1 MANHNSRGL
10 VMDLVDA
17 GVYEKDFELVWANKR
32 DVDGGDDEPSSPYTP
47 SAPNASSTIDKPITK
62 PQCTS
67 SCDSTSTTAEIS
79 TVTSMSIIT
88 TSAITTTSSSPTQ
101 IFQDASDS
109 STSMSSISSS
119 SCFPSS
125 TSSISTPTM
134 DALTSSPTSTSKLS
148 PNTTIMS
155 TTTSFMNA
163 TALSEN
169 NSTISPLSDTQGTF
183 TKHEHTSSALAV
195 IVSVTVIVGL
205 IALAVV
211 AFLVRRA
218 LRKQSRRNEELEE
231 RGEKPVTGLEAFVT
245 GMGIRKNGNGSTGGD
260 AETPHPEMTR
270 NPSVSTSEVG
280 NEATLD
286 RAEMETVRARSTISS
301 GWGDGLS
308 IHSLELNEN
317 EPVQGLSIRPQTR
330 SPPSRN
336 EYDSDINS
344 YYETTKYGHDPF
356 ADPEPEIGN
365 LNMVPAF
372 EPINLP
378 NFDFDKY
385 RSDTNPTSPGDL
397 TRDYLRNKNAILN
410 GRREPSVTSE
420 TDILERQR
428 EMEGGDVGGVTE
440 QPRAGRWSNPF
451 TAREK
456 RGTRAYEEM
465 GGEERREGRWRD
477 ARSWVRGQVERVKD
491 R

>member
-1 MANHNSRGL
+1 
-10 VMDLVDA
+10 MDLVDA

-32 DVDGGDDEPSSPYTP
+32 NVDGGDDEPSSSYTPYTP
-47 SAPNASSTIDKPITK
+47 DASSAIDKPITK
-62 PQCTS
+62 PESTGC
-67 SCDSTSTTAEIS
+67 CDSTSTTPELS
-79 TVTSMSIIT
+79 TVTPMTIIT
-88 TSAITTTSSSPTQ
+88 TSAITATSSIPAQT
-101 IFQDASDS
+101 FQDASDR
-109 STSMSSISSS
+109 STLMSSISSS
-119 SCFPSS
+119 TCFPSS

-148 PNTTIMS
+148 PNTTITS
-155 TTTSFMNA
+155 TATSTMNA
-163 TALSEN
+163 TTLSEN
-169 NSTISPLSDTQGTF
+169 NSTFSPLSDTQGTF
-183 TKHEHTSSALAV
+183 TKHEHTSSTLAV
-195 IVSVTVIVGL
+195 TVSVTVIVSL
-205 IALAVV
+205 IALGVV
-211 AFLVRRA
+211 AFLVRRT

-231 RGEKPVTGLEAFVT
+231 RGEKPNTGLEAFVT
-245 GMGIRKNGNGSTGGD
+245 GMGIRKSENGGSGGD
-260 AETPHPEMTR
+260 TEAPRPEMKR

-286 RAEMETVRARSTISS
+286 RAEMETVRARSTVSS

-344 YYETTKYGHDPF
+344 YYETSKYGHDPF

-365 LNMVPAF
+365 VNVVPGF
-372 EPINLP
+372 QPINLP
-378 NFDFDKY
+378 NLDFDRY
-385 RSDTNPTSPGDL
+385 RGDTNPTSPGDL
-397 TRDYLRNKNAILN
+397 TRDYLRNKNAILS

-428 EMEGGDVGGVTE
+428 EMEGADSGEITE
-440 QPRAGRWSNPF
+440 QPRTGRWSNPF

-477 ARSWVRGQVERVKD
+477 ARSWVKGQVERVKD

>member
-1 MANHNSRGL
+1 MVNHNSRGL

-32 DVDGGDDEPSSPYTP
+32 NVDGGDDESSSPYTP
-47 SAPNASSTIDKPITK
+47 NTPDASSPIDKPITK
-62 PQCTS
+62 SEYTGC
-67 SCDSTSTTAEIS
+67 CDSTSTTAASS
-79 TVTSMSIIT
+79 TVTSMSIVT
-88 TSAITTTSSSPTQ
+88 TSAITATSPIHTQ
-101 IFQDASDS
+101 TFQDASDR
-109 STSMSSISSS
+109 STSMTSISSS

-134 DALTSSPTSTSKLS
+134 DALTSSPTSTSNLS
-148 PNTTIMS
+148 PNPTTAS
-155 TTTSFMNA
+155 TTTSIMNA
-163 TALSEN
+163 TALNEN
-169 NSTISPLSDTQGTF
+169 SSTFSPLPDTQGTF

-195 IVSVTVIVGL
+195 IVSVTVVVSL

-211 AFLVRRA
+211 AFLVRRK
-218 LRKQSRRNEELEE
+218 LRKQSKRNEELEE
-231 RGEKPVTGLEAFVT
+231 RGEKPVTGVEA
-245 GMGIRKNGNGSTGGD
+245 GMGIRKNENGGSGGD
-260 AETPHPEMTR
+260 TEAPRPEMKR
-270 NPSVSTSEVG
+270 NPSVSVSEAG

-308 IHSLELNEN
+308 IHSLELNES

-330 SPPSRN
+330 SPPGRN

-344 YYETTKYGHDPF
+344 YYEATKHGHDPF
-356 ADPEPEIGN
+356 ADPEPENGN
-365 LNMVPAF
+365 LNMVPGF
-372 EPINLP
+372 QPINLR
-378 NFDFDKY
+378 NLDFDKY

-397 TRDYLRNKNAILN
+397 TRDYLRNKNAILS

-428 EMEGGDVGGVTE
+428 EMEGGDSGEITE

-477 ARSWVRGQVERVKD
+477 ARSWVKGQVERVKD

>member
-1 MANHNSRGL
+1 MVNHNSRGL

-32 DVDGGDDEPSSPYTP
+32 NVDGGDDEPSSPYTP
-47 SAPNASSTIDKPITK
+47 NASNASSAIDKPITK
-62 PQCTS
+62 PQSTS

-88 TSAITTTSSSPTQ
+88 TSAITTTSSTPTQ

-109 STSMSSISSS
+109 STSMSSILSS
-119 SCFPSS
+119 SCLPSS

-134 DALTSSPTSTSKLS
+134 YASTSSPTSTSKSS
-148 PNTTIMS
+148 PNTTITN
-155 TTTSFMNA
+155 TTTSIINA
-163 TALSEN
+163 ITLSEH
-169 NSTISPLSDTQGTF
+169 NSTISPLLDTQGTF

-195 IVSVTVIVGL
+195 TVSVAVIVSL
-205 IALAVV
+205 IALAIV
-211 AFLVRRA
+211 AFLVRRT

-231 RGEKPVTGLEAFVT
+231 RGEKPVTGVEASVT
-245 GMGIRKNGNGSTGGD
+245 GMGIRKNGNGGSEGD
-260 AETPHPEMTR
+260 IEAPRPEMTR
-270 NPSVSTSEVG
+270 NPSVSTPEAG
-280 NEATLD
+280 NEATLET
-286 RAEMETVRARSTISS
+286 AEMEIVRARSTISS

-330 SPPSRN
+330 PPPSRN

-356 ADPEPEIGN
+356 ADPVPEIGDS
-365 LNMVPAF
+365 NMVTAF

-378 NFDFDKY
+378 NCDFDKY

-397 TRDYLRNKNAILN
+397 TRDYIRNKNAILN
-410 GRREPSVTSE
+410 RRREPSITSE
-420 TDILERQR
+420 TDILERQQ
-428 EMEGGDVGGVTE
+428 EMEGGDIGGVTE